1 MGINP
6 YNKKKVKKPILVNKV
21 VKWWER
27 INEYKVVNKVNWLVL
42 GVLITLFIYLKSI
55 QNREEEKIHVNKVI
69 KRWEK
74 NAIFNTLHSKKLQ
87 NYEKL
92 FFPRKRF
99 FYENPWEIFILV
111 NIYEN
116 KVVKLR
122 ERKKSEFYQRR
133 KP

>member
-55 QNREEEKIHVNKVI
+55 QNREE
-69 KRWEK
+69 
-74 NAIFNTLHSKKLQ
+74 
-87 NYEKL
+87 
-92 FFPRKRF
+92 
-99 FYENPWEIFILV
+99 
-111 NIYEN
+111 
-116 KVVKLR
+116 
-122 ERKKSEFYQRR
+122 KKSTWI
-133 KP
+133 KS